1 MIGRLLPAL
10 PHLCQP
16 LPRTGV
22 IRMTGITLLSII
34 AVACLVCITFA
45 VFDIR
50 DALREVRSMLRETL
64 SALEAVIAKQ
74 DRSAVIAKQDRSFAG
89 TESAQQSEALEI
101 ANQAREP
108 RDRDSM
114 DDLLRP
120 KIKAETET
128 KAETKADPDEALP
141 TASRLL
147 IAWNEVRTKLLASGT
162 LRGPAGDADGKGP
175 K

>member
-1 MIGRLLPAL
+1 
-10 PHLCQP
+10 
-16 LPRTGV
+16 
-22 IRMTGITLLSII
+22 MTGITLLSII

-64 SALEAVIAKQ
+64 SSLDAVMAKQ

-89 TESAQQSEALEI
+89 TEKAQQSEILDI
-101 ANQAREP
+101 ANQAREQH
-108 RDRDSM
+108 DRDSM

-120 KIKAETET
+120 KIKAET
-128 KAETKADPDEALP
+128 KADPDEALP
-141 TASRLL
+141 AASRLL

>member
-1 MIGRLLPAL
+1 MLPAL

-64 SALEAVIAKQ
+64 SALDAVMAKQ
-74 DRSAVIAKQDRSFAG
+74 DRSAVIARQDRPFAG
-89 TESAQQSEALEI
+89 TETAQQSEILDI
-101 ANQAREP
+101 ANQARGQH
-108 RDRDSM
+108 DRDSV

-120 KIKAETET
+120 KIKAET

-141 TASRLL
+141 AASRLL

-162 LRGPAGDADGKGP
+162 LRGPAGDADGKEP

>member
-1 MIGRLLPAL
+1 MLPAL

-64 SALEAVIAKQ
+64 PALEAVIAKQ

-89 TESAQQSEALEI
+89 TEKAQQSETLDI
-101 ANQAREP
+101 ANRAREQH
-108 RDRDSM
+108 DRESV

-120 KIKAETET
+120 KIKAETQTQT
-128 KAETKADPDEALP
+128 KTETKADPDEALP

>member
-1 MIGRLLPAL
+1 MLPAL
-10 PHLCQP
+10 PHLCCQP
-16 LPRTGV
+16 LPGV

-50 DALREVRSMLRETL
+50 DGLREVRSMLRETRRFDAVCKAG
-64 SALEAVIAKQ
+64 SAAVIARQ
-74 DRSAVIAKQDRSFAG
+74 DRPLAG
-89 TESAQQSEALEI
+89 TEKAQPSETLDI
-101 ANQAREP
+101 ANPAREQH
-108 RDRDSM
+108 DRESV

-128 KAETKADPDEALP
+128 KAETKADADEALP
-141 TASRLL
+141 AASRVL
-147 IAWNEVRTKLLASGT
+147 IAWNEVRSKLLASGT
-162 LRGPAGDADGKGP
+162 LRGPAGDADGKEP

>member
-1 MIGRLLPAL
+1 MLPAL

-64 SALEAVIAKQ
+64 SSLDAVMAKQ

-89 TESAQQSEALEI
+89 KEQAQQSEILDI
-101 ANQAREP
+101 ANQAREQH
-108 RDRDSM
+108 DRDSM

-120 KIKAETET
+120 KVKAETET
-128 KAETKADPDEALP
+128 KAEPDEALP

>member
-1 MIGRLLPAL
+1 MLPAL

-64 SALEAVIAKQ
+64 SALDAVIAKQ
-74 DRSAVIAKQDRSFAG
+74 DRSAVIARQDRPFAG
-89 TESAQQSEALEI
+89 TETAQQSLDI
-101 ANQAREP
+101 ANQAREQH
-108 RDRDSM
+108 DRDSV
-114 DDLLRP
+114 DDL
-120 KIKAETET
+120 
-128 KAETKADPDEALP
+128 
-141 TASRLL
+141 
-147 IAWNEVRTKLLASGT
+147 
-162 LRGPAGDADGKGP
+162 
-175 K
+175 

>member
-1 MIGRLLPAL
+1 
-10 PHLCQP
+10 
-16 LPRTGV
+16 
-22 IRMTGITLLSII
+22 MTGITLLSII

-64 SALEAVIAKQ
+64 SALDAVIAKQ
-74 DRSAVIAKQDRSFAG
+74 DRSAVIARQDRPFAG
-89 TESAQQSEALEI
+89 TETAQQSETLDI
-101 ANQAREP
+101 ANQAREQH
-108 RDRDSM
+108 DRDSV

-120 KIKAETET
+120 KIKAET

-141 TASRLL
+141 AASRLL

-162 LRGPAGDADGKGP
+162 LRGPAGDADGKEP

>member
-1 MIGRLLPAL
+1 
-10 PHLCQP
+10 
-16 LPRTGV
+16 
-22 IRMTGITLLSII
+22 MTGITLLSII

-64 SALEAVIAKQ
+64 SALDAVMAKQ
-74 DRSAVIAKQDRSFAG
+74 DRSAVIAKQDRPFAG
-89 TESAQQSEALEI
+89 KEQAQQSEILDT
-101 ANQAREP
+101 ANQAREQH
-108 RDRDSM
+108 DRDSV

-120 KIKAETET
+120 KIKAET

>member
-1 MIGRLLPAL
+1 
-10 PHLCQP
+10 
-16 LPRTGV
+16 
-22 IRMTGITLLSII
+22 MTGITLLSII

-64 SALEAVIAKQ
+64 SSLDAVIAKQ

-89 TESAQQSEALEI
+89 TEKAQQSETLDI
-101 ANQAREP
+101 ANQAREQH
-108 RDRDSM
+108 DRESV

-128 KAETKADPDEALP
+128 KADPDEALP
-141 TASRLL
+141 AASRLL
-147 IAWNEVRTKLLASGT
+147 IAWNEVRTKLLASST

>member
-1 MIGRLLPAL
+1 
-10 PHLCQP
+10 
-16 LPRTGV
+16 
-22 IRMTGITLLSII
+22 MTGITLLSII

-64 SALEAVIAKQ
+64 SALDAVMAKQ
-74 DRSAVIAKQDRSFAG
+74 DRSAVIARQDRSFAG
-89 TESAQQSEALEI
+89 TEKAQQSEILDI
-101 ANQAREP
+101 ANQAREQH
-108 RDRDSM
+108 DRDSM

-120 KIKAETET
+120 KIKAET
-128 KAETKADPDEALP
+128 KADPDEALP
-141 TASRLL
+141 AASRLL

-162 LRGPAGDADGKGP
+162 LRGPAGDADGKEP

>member
-1 MIGRLLPAL
+1 MLPAL

-64 SALEAVIAKQ
+64 SALDAVIAKQ
-74 DRSAVIAKQDRSFAG
+74 DRPAVIARQDRPLAG
-89 TESAQQSEALEI
+89 TEKAQPSETLDI
-101 ANQAREP
+101 ANPAREQH
-108 RDRDSM
+108 DRESV

-128 KAETKADPDEALP
+128 KAETKADADEALP
-141 TASRLL
+141 AASRVL
-147 IAWNEVRTKLLASGT
+147 IAWNEVRSKLLAAGT
-162 LRGPAGDADGKGP
+162 LRGPAGDADGKEP

>member
-1 MIGRLLPAL
+1 MLPAL

-22 IRMTGITLLSII
+22 IRMTGITLLGII
-34 AVACLVCITFA
+34 AAACLVCITFA

-50 DALREVRSMLRETL
+50 DGLREVRSMLRETL
-64 SALEAVIAKQ
+64 SALDAVTAKQ
-74 DRSAVIAKQDRSFAG
+74 DRPAMIARPDRPLAG
-89 TESAQQSEALEI
+89 TEKAQPSETLDI
-101 ANQAREP
+101 ANQAREQH
-108 RDRDSM
+108 DRESV

-120 KIKAETET
+120 KIKAG
-128 KAETKADPDEALP
+128 TKADADEALP
-141 TASRLL
+141 AASRVL

-162 LRGPAGDADGKGP
+162 LRGPAGDADGKEP

>member
-1 MIGRLLPAL
+1 
-10 PHLCQP
+10 
-16 LPRTGV
+16 
-22 IRMTGITLLSII
+22 MTGITLLSII

-64 SALEAVIAKQ
+64 SSLDAVMAKQ

-89 TESAQQSEALEI
+89 TEQAQQSEILDI
-101 ANQAREP
+101 ANQAREQH
-108 RDRDSM
+108 DRDSM

-120 KIKAETET
+120 KIKAET
-128 KAETKADPDEALP
+128 KADPDEALP
-141 TASRLL
+141 AASRLL

-162 LRGPAGDADGKGP
+162 LRGPAGDADGKEP

>member
-1 MIGRLLPAL
+1 
-10 PHLCQP
+10 
-16 LPRTGV
+16 
-22 IRMTGITLLSII
+22 MTGITLLSII

-64 SALEAVIAKQ
+64 SALDAVMAKQ

-89 TESAQQSEALEI
+89 TEKAQQSEILDI
-101 ANQAREP
+101 ANQAREQH
-108 RDRDSM
+108 DRDSM

-120 KIKAETET
+120 KIKAET
-128 KAETKADPDEALP
+128 KADPDEALP
-141 TASRLL
+141 AASRLL

>member
-1 MIGRLLPAL
+1 
-10 PHLCQP
+10 
-16 LPRTGV
+16 
-22 IRMTGITLLSII
+22 MTGITLLSII

-64 SALEAVIAKQ
+64 SSLDAVIAKQ

-89 TESAQQSEALEI
+89 TEKAQQSEILDI
-101 ANQAREP
+101 ANQAREQH
-108 RDRDSM
+108 DRDSM

-120 KIKAETET
+120 KIKAET
-128 KAETKADPDEALP
+128 KADPDEALP
-141 TASRLL
+141 AASRLL

-162 LRGPAGDADGKGP
+162 LRGPAGDADGKEP

>member
-1 MIGRLLPAL
+1 
-10 PHLCQP
+10 
-16 LPRTGV
+16 
-22 IRMTGITLLSII
+22 MTGITLLSII

-64 SALEAVIAKQ
+64 SSLDAVIAKQ

-89 TESAQQSEALEI
+89 TEKAQQSEILDI
-101 ANQAREP
+101 ANQAREQH
-108 RDRDSM
+108 DRDSM

-120 KIKAETET
+120 KIKAET

-141 TASRLL
+141 AASRLL

>member
-1 MIGRLLPAL
+1 
-10 PHLCQP
+10 
-16 LPRTGV
+16 
-22 IRMTGITLLSII
+22 MTGITLLSII

-64 SALEAVIAKQ
+64 SALDAVIARQ
-74 DRSAVIAKQDRSFAG
+74 DRPFTG
-89 TESAQQSEALEI
+89 TEQAQQSEALEI
-101 ANQAREP
+101 ANQAREQH
-108 RDRDSM
+108 DRESV

>member
-1 MIGRLLPAL
+1 MLPAL

-50 DALREVRSMLRETL
+50 DGLREVRSMLRETL
-64 SALEAVIAKQ
+64 SALDAVIARQ
-74 DRSAVIAKQDRSFAG
+74 DRPLAG
-89 TESAQQSEALEI
+89 TEKAQPSETLDI
-101 ANQAREP
+101 ANPAREQH
-108 RDRDSM
+108 DRESVE
-114 DDLLRP
+114 DLLRP
-120 KIKAETET
+120 KIKAEAET

-141 TASRLL
+141 TASRVL

-162 LRGPAGDADGKGP
+162 LRGPAGDADGKEP

>member
-1 MIGRLLPAL
+1 
-10 PHLCQP
+10 
-16 LPRTGV
+16 
-22 IRMTGITLLSII
+22 MTGITLLSII

-64 SALEAVIAKQ
+64 SSLDAVMAKQ

-89 TESAQQSEALEI
+89 TEKAQQSEILDI
-101 ANQAREP
+101 ANQAREQH
-108 RDRDSM
+108 DRDSM

-120 KIKAETET
+120 KIKAET
-128 KAETKADPDEALP
+128 KADPDEALP
-141 TASRLL
+141 AASRLL

-162 LRGPAGDADGKGP
+162 LRGPAGDADGKEP